1 MGRGML
7 HWTGGAG
14 GVAAAGHLYVL
25 YIHRSLNL
33 DPKIF
38 ELFIQLLKCYRLL
51 GNIRIDLG
59 FELNGFPSRRPMRGQ
74 YPGHVTKGAGEKNI
88 SEFRTWRDLAVL
100 STRSRGCLSFDWNL
114 DQLFTLLAPFSIPSY
129 KFGKKI
135 GTEVS
140 SSNCYYNKKYH
151 FFLQLIFAEKLKTL
165 KTADIFFL
173 YFWTDSDSPADL
185 IRDGASLYLF
195 K

>member
-1 MGRGML
+1 M
-7 HWTGGAG
+7 
-14 GVAAAGHLYVL
+14 
-25 YIHRSLNL
+25 
-33 DPKIF
+33 
-38 ELFIQLLKCYRLL
+38 
-51 GNIRIDLG
+51 
-59 FELNGFPSRRPMRGQ
+59 
-74 YPGHVTKGAGEKNI
+74 
-88 SEFRTWRDLAVL
+88 
-100 STRSRGCLSFDWNL
+100 
-114 DQLFTLLAPFSIPSY
+114 
-129 KFGKKI
+129 
-135 GTEVS
+135 S

>member
-1 MGRGML
+1 MFENIELLTVLTTRNKDMSIVYGQGDATLDRRDQGGR
-7 HWTGGAG
+7 
-14 GVAAAGHLYVL
+14 AAAGHLYVL

-88 SEFRTWRDLAVL
+88 SEFRT
-100 STRSRGCLSFDWNL
+100 
-114 DQLFTLLAPFSIPSY
+114 
-129 KFGKKI
+129 
-135 GTEVS
+135 
-140 SSNCYYNKKYH
+140 
-151 FFLQLIFAEKLKTL
+151 
-165 KTADIFFL
+165 
-173 YFWTDSDSPADL
+173 
-185 IRDGASLYLF
+185 
-195 K
+195 